1 MFRDR
6 TDAGRHLAEALKRCA
21 GATDLVLALPRGGV
35 PVAFPVAQALG
46 ALMDVLIV
54 RKIGAPFHEE
64 LGVGALVSGDPPE
77 LVWNGQLLQE
87 LGLSP
92 ESLHLQVEK
101 ETLEARRREALYR
114 GDRPGPSIRGKNL
127 ILVDDG
133 LATGITAQAALTA
146 LRRNGPK
153 RLVLA
158 VPVGPPDTVAHLRPL
173 VDDLV
178 CLDTPAW
185 FSAVGQ
191 FYRDFRQTEDHEV
204 IELMGRAK
212 T

>member
-6 TDAGRHLAEALKRCA
+6 TDAGHQLAEALKDYGGRA
-21 GATDLVLALPRGGV
+21 DLVLALPRGGV
-35 PVAFPVAQALG
+35 PVAFQVAQALE
-46 ALMDVLIV
+46 APLDVLIV

-77 LVWNGQLLQE
+77 LVWNDRLLEE

-92 ESLHLQVEK
+92 EGLQKQVER
-101 ETLEARRREALYR
+101 ETREARRRETLYR
-114 GDRPGPSIRGKNL
+114 GDRPTPALRGKTV

-146 LRRNGPK
+146 LRRARPK
-153 RLVLA
+153 LLVLA
-158 VPVGPPDTVAHLRPL
+158 IPVAPPDTVARLRHLA
-173 VDDLV
+173 DDLV

-191 FYRDFRQTEDHEV
+191 FYRNFDQTEDEEV
-204 IELMGRAK
+204 IDLLEQAK
-212 T
+212 V